1 MRCFLSVEKV
11 AGYLHRS
18 RLETRVRKLY
28 VRLLRPVLSTRL
40 AQQRVK
46 LVWDVWGYGAL
57 LRHGELPISLRLR
70 LLARLLR
77 VDWNVPHA
85 HKPKELV
92 AVLLS
97 IAERTGRTNEAIVEA
112 GCWMGG
118 STAKL
123 SIFCK
128 QFGYALH
135 TYDSFEGVEQRTDF
149 EGTGNDFSGN
159 YAARLEEVS
168 DNVARYGEASVCHFH
183 RGWFVDTLANSPPSF
198 PVRGAYIDCDLVKG
212 TAEVLQGI
220 LPSLVEDGWI
230 YSQDYHI
237 EPIRELLH
245 SPKLWNRLGRAM
257 PRIEHVYRNLA
268 RLATSG

>member
-1 MRCFLSVEKV
+1 MIASRMENV
-11 AGYLHRS
+11 AGYRHRS
-18 RLETRVRKLY
+18 RLESRVRKLY
-28 VRLLRPVLSTRL
+28 VGMLRPLLSTTL

-46 LVWDVWGYGAL
+46 LLWDVWGYQKL
-57 LRHGELPISLRLR
+57 VRHRELPIPTRLK
-70 LLARLLR
+70 LLARLVR

-85 HKPKELV
+85 HKPRELV

-97 IAERTGRTNEAIVEA
+97 IAERTAEPGEAVVEA

-128 QFGYALH
+128 EFGYQLH
-135 TYDSFEGVEQRTDF
+135 TYDSFEGVEARTDV
-149 EGTGNDFSGN
+149 EGAGTDFSGS
-159 YAARLEEVS
+159 YAAKLDVVA
-168 DNVARYGEASVCHFH
+168 DNVARYGEADVCHFH
-183 RGWFVDTLANSPPSF
+183 RGWFVDTLKNSPPTY

-212 TAEVLQGI
+212 TAEVLEGV
-220 LPSLVEDGWI
+220 LPALVDDGWI

-237 EPIRELLH
+237 TPIRELLH
-245 SPKLWNRLGRAM
+245 SPRLWQQLGRAL

-268 RLATSG
+268 RLAAAD

>member
-1 MRCFLSVEKV
+1 M
-11 AGYLHRS
+11 
-18 RLETRVRKLY
+18 RKLY
-28 VRLLRPVLSTRL
+28 VSWLRPVLSTRL

-46 LVWDVWGYGAL
+46 LVWDVWGYVAL
-57 LRHGELPISLRLR
+57 LRYRALPIELRLR
-70 LLARLLR
+70 LLARLFL

-97 IAERTGRTNEAIVEA
+97 IAEREGRPNEAIVEA
-112 GCWMGG
+112 GCWTGG

-123 SIFCK
+123 SIFCE

-135 TYDSFEGVEQRTDF
+135 TYDSFEGVEQRTEL
-149 EGTGNDFSGN
+149 EGTGTDFSGS

-183 RGWFVDTLANSPPSF
+183 RGWFADTLAKAPPSF

-212 TAEVLQGI
+212 TAEVLEGI
-220 LPSLVEDGWI
+220 LPSLVADGWI

-237 EPIRELLH
+237 DHIRELLH
-245 SPKLWNRLGRAM
+245 SPALWKQLGRGM

-268 RLATSG
+268 RIARLR